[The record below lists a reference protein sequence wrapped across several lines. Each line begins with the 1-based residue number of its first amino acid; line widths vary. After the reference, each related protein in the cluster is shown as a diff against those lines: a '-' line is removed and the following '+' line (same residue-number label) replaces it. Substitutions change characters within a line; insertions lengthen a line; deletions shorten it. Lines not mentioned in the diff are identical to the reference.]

1 MKTPVKTLLK
11 GALAGVAALAATAG
25 PSAAQNLMISA
36 SLPQVHMWVGQVL
49 DPFATK
55 MEERTDLTF
64 TRFYAGELVGV
75 GRGLDALQGGTV
87 DIISP
92 LLAPYIPG
100 AFPLTDVSQL
110 PVYGTDSAQITRA
123 FQKLMDSDV
132 ELKDGKTFYQYEI
145 EPKNIVAWAL
155 GASGPY
161 VINTTSKEITSPAD
175 FQGLPL
181 RAGAALQTMT
191 LENLGVNPVTMP
203 AAQAYEALSRKTIE
217 GILLSVADWKSY
229 SMTELLK
236 YSIEGVALGHWESYH
251 AISKSSWDSLTEEQ
265 QRIFDETI
273 RETALENAEFIQK
286 QYVEVRE
293 TAEAAGTKF
302 VQAEDLPQDLRD
314 HIATAAVA
322 TWKQWIETLE
332 ADGHP
337 ARKTAQ
343 LWSELVLAEGGE
355 LPPGVAEYL
364 AD

>member
-1 MKTPVKTLLK
+1 MKTLVK
-11 GALAGVAALAATAG
+11 GALAGAAALAAT
-25 PSAAQNLMISA
+25 SAPAFAQNLMISA
-36 SLPQVHMWVGQVL
+36 SLPQVHMWVGQSL

-55 MEERTDLTF
+55 LEERTDLTF

-87 DIISP
+87 DIVSP

-100 AFPLTDVSQL
+100 AFPLTDISQL

-132 ELKDGKTFYQYEI
+132 ELKDGKTFYEYEI
-145 EPKNIVAWAL
+145 EPKGIVAWGL

-161 VINTTSKEITSPAD
+161 AINTVSKEITSPAD

-236 YSIEGVALGHWESYH
+236 YSIEGVALGHWESYA
-251 AISKSSWDSLTEEQ
+251 AISKSAWDGLSEEQ
-265 QRIFDETI
+265 QKAMDEVA
-273 RETALENAEFIQK
+273 REVALENAEFIQN
-286 QYVEVRE
+286 QYKEVRAA
-293 TAEAAGTKF
+293 AEAAGTTF
-302 VQAEDLPQDLRD
+302 VQASDLPQELQD
-314 HIATAAVA
+314 HIAEASVA

-337 ARKTAQ
+337 ARKAAQ
-343 LWSELVLAEGGE
+343 LWAELVQEEGGE

>member
-1 MKTPVKTLLK
+1 MKTHWK
-11 GALAGVAALAATAG
+11 GALAGVAALIAG
-25 PSAAQNLMISA
+25 ALPAAAQNLMISA
-36 SLPQVHMWVGQVL
+36 SLPQVHMWVGQSL
-49 DPFATK
+49 DPFADK
-55 MEERTDLTF
+55 MEERTSLTF

-100 AFPLTDVSQL
+100 AFPLTDISQL

-132 ELKDGKTFYQYEI
+132 ALKDGKTFYQLEI

-161 VINTTSKEITSPAD
+161 AINTVSKVIASPAD
-175 FQGLPL
+175 FKGLPL

-191 LENLGVNPVTMP
+191 LQNLGVNPVTMP

-236 YSIEGVALGHWESYH
+236 FSIEGVALGHWESYV
-251 AISKSSWDSLTEEQ
+251 AISKASWDKLTPDQ
-265 QRIFDETI
+265 QKAFDETA
-273 RETALENAEFIQK
+273 REVALQNAEFIQK
-286 QYVEVRE
+286 QYVEVKAA
-293 TAEAAGTKF
+293 AEKAGTTF
-302 VQAEDLPQDLRD
+302 VQASSLPQDLQD
-314 HIATAAVA
+314 HIAAASVA

-332 ADGHP
+332 GQGQP
-337 ARKTAQ
+337 ARKAAQ
-343 LWSELVLAEGGE
+343 LWASLVIDEGGE
-355 LPPGVAEYL
+355 LPPGVADYL
-364 AD
+364 KD